1 MSDLRLPSL
10 NAVRTFATA
19 GRHLSFT
26 AAAAELNV
34 TQGAV
39 SRLVKALEEDLGVD
53 LFVRVGRGLKLTP
66 EGAAYLEAVTG
77 ALTRIA
83 SATRAVRRAG
93 DRGVLSVSVLPTFA
107 MRWLVPRLG
116 RFQAAFPEILVD
128 MTIGDGPPDFET
140 LSADLAIRFGAGP
153 FAGAEARA
161 LMGEEMAPVAA
172 PALLASL
179 PPVRTASD
187 LPAGRLLRHTTRPD
201 AWAAFFA
208 AAGLPPPETGAA
220 PAFEHFFL
228 LAEAAAAGLGIALLP
243 LFLVERELA
252 AGRLVRPLS
261 GSVRSDGAYH
271 LLAPVGAGWPRKARL
286 FADWLAREAVDGG
299 LPPAPARRPEGL
311 RTSPLVLEQEKQ
323 GGLREA

>member
-1 MSDLRLPSL
+1 MDRAGAAGSVPRPEAEFPMSDNRLPSL
-10 NAVRTFATA
+10 NAVRTFVSA

-53 LFVRVGRGLKLTP
+53 LFQRVGRGLKLTP

-77 ALTRIA
+77 ALARIA
-83 SATRAVRRAG
+83 AATRAVRRAG

-128 MTIGDGPPDFET
+128 MTIGDGPVEFET
-140 LSADLAIRFGAGP
+140 LSADLAIRFGTGP
-153 FAGAEARA
+153 FAGAEARP
-161 LMGEEMAPVAA
+161 LMGEEMAVVAA
-172 PALLASL
+172 PGLIAAL
-179 PPVRTASD
+179 PPIRSVAD
-187 LPAGRLLRHTTRPD
+187 LPPARLLRHTTRPG
-201 AWAAFFA
+201 AWAHYFA
-208 AAGLPPPETGAA
+208 AAGLTPPEPGPA

-228 LAEAAAAGLGIALLP
+228 LAEAASAGLGIALMP

-252 AGRLVRPLS
+252 AGRLVQPLPQTL
-261 GSVRSDGAYH
+261 RSPGHYQ
-271 LLAPVGAGWPRKARL
+271 LLAPEGAGWPRKARL
-286 FADWLAREAVDGG
+286 FADWLAKEAASAG
-299 LPPAPARRPEGL
+299 LPVA
-311 RTSPLVLEQEKQ
+311 
-323 GGLREA
+323 